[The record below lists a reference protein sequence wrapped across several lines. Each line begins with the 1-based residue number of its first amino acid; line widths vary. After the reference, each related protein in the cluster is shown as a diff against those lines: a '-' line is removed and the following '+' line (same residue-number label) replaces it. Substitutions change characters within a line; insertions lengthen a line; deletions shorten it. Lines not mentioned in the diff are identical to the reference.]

1 MESWVSLSLGMWG
14 EKVGSRGNF
23 EKGGEGMK
31 SSVQSWKLFEQRN
44 SVVLRVQLSLVVI
57 YL

>member
-1 MESWVSLSLGMWG
+1 MWG